1 MARKMYRT
9 MDVNKLHRE
18 GRLQPGWAGALRWTS
33 EGEEVG
39 AINLRAE
46 ADGIHLTYRVR
57 LGDGARI
64 DVAEIV
70 RIDRMPCRFGGARP
84 YFICPGVANGVT
96 CGRRVTMLYGPLPY
110 FLCRHC
116 CGLAHASHSGGAWDR
131 KLRLAEKIRQRLG
144 GDPDTAAPFPPK
156 PKRMWRRTYERLR
169 EQALAAEMAGEE
181 AFMSWIGRGLARI
194 DNRKRT
200 RKFWR

>member
-1 MARKMYRT
+1 MYCA

-18 GRLQPGWAGALRWTS
+18 GHLQPGWAGGLQWTS
-33 EGEEVG
+33 GGEKVA
-39 AINLRAE
+39 AINLRTEAE
-46 ADGIHLTYRVR
+46 GLRLTYRVR
-57 LGDGARI
+57 VGDGEWK

-70 RIDRMPCRFGGARP
+70 RIDRVPCRFGGAQP

-116 CGLAHASHSGGAWDR
+116 CGLPHDSRSERAWDR
-131 KLRLAEKIRQRLG
+131 KLRRAEKIRQRLG
-144 GDPDTAAPFPPK
+144 GDPDTAAPFPSK

-169 EQALAAEMAGEE
+169 AQALAAETAADE
-181 AFMSWIGRGLARI
+181 AFMRWMGRGLARI
-194 DNRKRT
+194 DNPKRT

>member
-1 MARKMYRT
+1 MYCT
-9 MDVNKLHRE
+9 MDVNRLHRE
-18 GRLQPGWAGALRWTS
+18 GRLRPGWAGGLRWTS
-33 EGEEVG
+33 EGGKVA

-57 LGDGARI
+57 VGDGEWK

-70 RIDRMPCRFGGARP
+70 HIDRVPCRFGGARP
-84 YFICPGVANGVT
+84 YFICPGVANRIT
-96 CGRRVTMLYGPLPY
+96 CGRRVTMLYGPWPC

-116 CGLAHASHSGGAWDR
+116 CGLAHASHSVGPWDR
-131 KLRLAEKIRQRLG
+131 KLRRAEKIRQRLG
-144 GDPDTAAPFPPK
+144 GDPDMASPFPPK

-169 EQALAAEMAGEE
+169 EQALAAETAADE
-181 AFMSWIGRGLARI
+181 AFMRWIGPVSARI
-194 DNRKRT
+194 DNPKRT